1 MQVEQSAFACSEVSF
16 SGFLLKKDDSLGLT
30 SYTFQNQIINIWIA
44 TALLRHTLLD
54 RSILPGYHAEVK
66 DVGEDGVVRG
76 FMLHFKPRAQVMRN
90 AEDLQ
95 VSRNQRYKR

>member
-1 MQVEQSAFACSEVSF
+1 M
-16 SGFLLKKDDSLGLT
+16 KKDDGLGLT

-54 RSILPGYHAEVK
+54 RSFLLGYHAEVK

-76 FMLHFKPRAQVMRN
+76 IMLQFKLRAQVMWN
-90 AEDLQ
+90 AEDSK
-95 VSRNQRYKR
+95 VSGNQRYKR